1 MEEDYYNTHFTGE
14 DKREHFLIMR
24 GGYREAAKWYI
35 KTARI
40 YRDSAISYSE
50 KVNRDWANTYI
61 SAAVECLSRGIRLRN
76 KSNSNNSTQ

>member
-1 MEEDYYNTHFTGE
+1 MEEDYYSTHFTGE

-24 GGYREAAKWYI
+24 DGYRDAAKWYI
-35 KTARI
+35 NAARI

-50 KVNRDWANTYI
+50 KFNRNWANIYI
-61 SAAVECLSRGIRLRN
+61 NAAVECFSRAIKLRN